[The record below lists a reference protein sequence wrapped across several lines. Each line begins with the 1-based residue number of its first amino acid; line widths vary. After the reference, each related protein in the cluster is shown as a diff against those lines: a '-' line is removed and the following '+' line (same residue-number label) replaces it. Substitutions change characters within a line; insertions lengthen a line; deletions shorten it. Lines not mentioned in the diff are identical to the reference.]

1 MQRPGSSLS
10 KLRIKQQNL
19 QVNVT
24 QKSIQKILR
33 RRDFEGVISLFRT
46 QETPNER

>member
-1 MQRPGSSLS
+1 MQRPGSALS
-10 KLRIKQQNL
+10 KLRIQQQNL

-24 QKSIQKILR
+24 QKSIQKNTQTKRFR
-33 RRDFEGVISLFRT
+33 RSNIPFRT